1 MFLSGFGLLCCCD
14 CFCVVQELLKLI
26 ELDIV
31 AIDVL
36 DLTPQSEY
44 EVYMK
49 SYGRA
54 NTAQVC
60 GQELY
65 WRDASL
71 SIH

>member
-1 MFLSGFGLLCCCD
+1 MYFINLFYFVFCQGLACC
-14 CFCVVQELLKLI
+14 VAV
-26 ELDIV
+26 IV
-31 AIDVL
+31 SVL

-60 GQELY
+60 GRGIVLEGCI
-65 WRDASL
+65 S
-71 SIH
+71 